1 KYWTSPYKDYGQIGA
16 NFYQDALE
24 YVTYLFVLGYDYLDA
39 EGKTSEYAP
48 LFDFE
53 IEYDVNGLVK
63 GMKVNGWE
71 NYAISVEDSLG
82 RVKALYQE
90 LGSYVG
96 VTDKNKEQ
104 LARFIKD
111 EVLGAAAYKQNKFAV
126 SKNDYTTLE
135 GGGVSTIPSKTEFVT
150 FNRNYDKVIENVI
163 AYACTQAPI
172 GVDAEGADGKLTL
185 DKPYLASE
193 ISDYVGDYFF
203 MSYEGE
209 DDSNMFQYIESA
221 EYQSMVLYPQD
232 VDINKAIG
240 DLYLAFEYYDDPV
253 PEKNLKFL
261 PELTINVG
269 FRYFDHTVG
278 EYTVDKYCTKKIKYG
293 KNGTIPNTDPDVNW
307 VTMTDTDTINP
318 DIVLG
323 TDVVIK
329 TKFDNM
335 IGGGAI
341 NPFVN
346 PLIPDVVI
354 GEEKATMLING
365 YSNARE
371 YYELNPSSTGYG
383 FYGALNGDMFVGD
396 EGCDF
401 IEVYF
406 DVVKI
411 KGETGWNYNFKV
423 GLLNFL
429 TAESVF

>member
-1 KYWTSPYKDYGQIGA
+1 MNRLVIVGA
-16 NFYQDALE
+16 GGHGKVIADNALE
-24 YVTYLFVLGYDYLDA
+24 NGYTDISFVDDNEVGDCMGYPILGTCDDI
-39 EGKTSEYAP
+39 ETMNDGNT
-48 LFDFE
+48 DF
-53 IEYDVNGLVK
+53 I
-63 GMKVNGWE
+63 
-71 NYAISVEDSLG
+71 
-82 RVKALYQE
+82 
-90 LGSYVG
+90 
-96 VTDKNKEQ
+96 
-104 LARFIKD
+104 
-111 EVLGAAAYKQNKFAV
+111 
-126 SKNDYTTLE
+126 
-135 GGGVSTIPSKTEFVT
+135 
-150 FNRNYDKVIENVI
+150 
-163 AYACTQAPI
+163 I
-172 GVDAEGADGKLTL
+172 GV
-185 DKPYLASE
+185 
-193 ISDYVGDYFF
+193 
-203 MSYEGE
+203 
-209 DDSNMFQYIESA
+209 
-221 EYQSMVLYPQD
+221 
-232 VDINKAIG
+232 
-240 DLYLAFEYYDDPV
+240 
-253 PEKNLKFL
+253 
-261 PELTINVG
+261 
-269 FRYFDHTVG
+269 
-278 EYTVDKYCTKKIKYG
+278 G
-293 KNGTIPNTDPDVNW
+293 KNSTRKMIAEKHDVNW
-307 VTMTDTDTINP
+307 VTMTDIDTINP